1 MKATVKIF
9 LLILCLFGFV
19 SVCKKKDDIVIYRVV
34 SPPKPL
40 FDAEKY
46 NLVDTSK
53 SFTKLRTQ
61 AYTTDDVHERIQI
74 FDYLLTYHPREADVG
89 EFFKHYYPSEKI
101 DWHGTRQLELI
112 TNTIS
117 QNRYAAIKERCLY
130 YSTWYYIANTQVDSI
145 IMWMDSLH
153 SLYPKSK
160 LFLKHRYSLLLEVS
174 QEIDNTTKNKTLIEP
189 ERIWRLGNAYWRLAT
204 SEFKSPFFPF
214 KKKAHAFFDTLQEEY
229 PKSPFNANVRYVII
243 SDVPREIHD
252 DHMLDHEL
260 QLASQLEQIIKEYPS
275 ADVRHEVMLRMAC
288 SYLFVGYMTKET
300 QPDTAYF
307 YFRRGDSLYRLINF
321 KYLETEQVDDNL
333 NYLIRGTY
341 DYMKK
346 CQKFFSEK
354 D

>member
-1 MKATVKIF
+1 MKTTAKVF

-34 SPPKPL
+34 PPPKPL

-53 SFTKLRTQ
+53 SFMKLKTQ
-61 AYTTDDVHERIQI
+61 AYTTDDVYERIQI

-130 YSTWYYIANTQVDSI
+130 YSTWYYIADTQVDSI

-174 QEIDNTTKNKTLIEP
+174 QEIDNTTKNKTLTEP
-189 ERIWRLGNAYWRLAT
+189 ERIWRLGNAYWQLAT
-204 SEFKSPFFPF
+204 AEFKSPFYPF

-229 PKSPFNANVRYVII
+229 PKSPYNANARYVMI
-243 SDVPREIHD
+243 SDDYDVETD
-252 DHMLDHEL
+252 GYVDTDYEL
-260 QLASQLEQIIKEYPS
+260 RFANHLEQLLEEYPNT
-275 ADVRHEVMLRMAC
+275 DVRDEMMLRIAFKCLIITNVKM
-288 SYLFVGYMTKET
+288 KT
-300 QPDTAYF
+300 QPDTASF
-307 YFRRGDSLYRLINF
+307 YYRKADSLYKLINF
-321 KYLETEQVDDNL
+321 KYLETEQVDKHIQFIINSTHKYIEEYRL
-333 NYLIRGTY
+333 LFN
-341 DYMKK
+341 
-346 CQKFFSEK
+346 E
-354 D
+354 